1 MKDFDHEACEP
12 ETDKAFLELLDAAAY
27 KLCKKEAREQD
38 EEQMQ
43 CEEEQEEEGTFML
56 DNAVKVEFGPEFTSF
71 TSTIPH
77 CMMHDSMYADD
88 FSPAFCR
95 EHDHKLI
102 ALLAATGAVARV
114 Y

>member
-43 CEEEQEEEGTFML
+43 CEEEQEEQT
-56 DNAVKVEFGPEFTSF
+56 
-71 TSTIPH
+71 
-77 CMMHDSMYADD
+77 
-88 FSPAFCR
+88 
-95 EHDHKLI
+95 
-102 ALLAATGAVARV
+102 
-114 Y
+114 